1 MKKFGI
7 GKKDK
12 SSEDDPNRSRLFG
25 KSRSKAESPAPAST
39 NPYAVQQSSSTPDP
53 YVQSSQSYGQSRANG
68 GLAAPSG
75 GSGYGPSRSLST
87 NSQDP
92 HAQPPPYTGGGGYS
106 GDRSRNDK
114 SPVPSGGY
122 GAPRYGNTGY
132 GNQSGYGGDKFGTS
146 TANDAHSI
154 VSSRPGGYGGM
165 GLSGS
170 QETLDT
176 QSGRDALFG
185 GAKERLA
192 KQEQSAG
199 LPPEEDPARGYDGGA
214 GAMDMGY
221 GTYQDRQLTAEE
233 EEEEDVQ
240 ATKSQIRA
248 IKQRGAVKHVEAVQ
262 QLIHRRGRLVYA
274 QCIAHRRRSRTDR
287 SRNTRATRRPRR
299 AHPQHRKGTSPN
311 HLLEI
316 V

>member
-1 MKKFGI
+1 MKKFGL

-39 NPYAVQQSSSTPDP
+39 NPYAVQQGNNVPDP
-53 YVQSSQSYGQSRANG
+53 YVQPSQPYGQNKANG
-68 GLAAPSG
+68 GLAAPSAG
-75 GSGYGPSRSLST
+75 PGYGPSRSQSIISQ
-87 NSQDP
+87 NSY
-92 HAQPPPYTGGGGYS
+92 AQPPPYTGGGGYS
-106 GDRSRNDK
+106 DDRSRNDK

-132 GNQSGYGGDKFGTS
+132 GNQSGYGSDKYGTS
-146 TANDAHSI
+146 SANSAASI
-154 VSSRPGGYGGM
+154 TSSRPGGYGGM
-165 GLSGS
+165 GRSGS
-170 QETLDT
+170 QDTLDT

-192 KQEQSAG
+192 KQEQSTG
-199 LPPEEDPARGYDGGA
+199 LPPEEDPARGYGGGA
-214 GAMDMGY
+214 EAMDMGY

-248 IKQRGAVKHVEAVQ
+248 IKQREALVEIEALQ
-262 QLIHRRGRLVYA
+262 EL
-274 QCIAHRRRSRTDR
+274 T
-287 SRNTRATRRPRR
+287 
-299 AHPQHRKGTSPN
+299 
-311 HLLEI
+311 
-316 V
+316 